1 MNSPVYKLID
11 WVSIND
17 INWSGMSLNEHGE
30 DLLRNNLKLLNYF
43 NIGFRNDYLSFE
55 LLTSKKTQILKVQ
68 LFYLSKNPYALNY
81 LMKNEDLINWYYL
94 SYNTNSK
101 ILFLLRNDKYKNKIN
116 WDNLSSNTNPEILEF
131 LFEHPDKINY
141 CRLSGNNTNKA
152 LEYLKEHQDK
162 IDWIQLSKNVNDGA
176 IELLKNNQNK
186 INWYYFS
193 MNNNDNAFE
202 LFIDNI
208 DLVNWYSIVYN
219 TNTKALKLLMKYKY
233 KITNWSGLCLN
244 DNDIAIDLILKNYNR
259 IDFLNLCD
267 NKNPRILEILKN
279 NIDKIS
285 WYTFSSNPLIFKL
298 EYNKMSDNFSNL
310 KEDIIKEVM
319 HPKRVFKDPNY
330 DYIEELFGD

>member
-152 LEYLKEHQDK
+152 LEYLH
-162 IDWIQLSKNVNDGA
+162 
-176 IELLKNNQNK
+176 
-186 INWYYFS
+186 
-193 MNNNDNAFE
+193 
-202 LFIDNI
+202 
-208 DLVNWYSIVYN
+208 
-219 TNTKALKLLMKYKY
+219 
-233 KITNWSGLCLN
+233 LCTFKTP
-244 DNDIAIDLILKNYNR
+244 ILR
-259 IDFLNLCD
+259 QI
-267 NKNPRILEILKN
+267 
-279 NIDKIS
+279 
-285 WYTFSSNPLIFKL
+285 IF
-298 EYNKMSDNFSNL
+298 
-310 KEDIIKEVM
+310 
-319 HPKRVFKDPNY
+319 
-330 DYIEELFGD
+330 